1 MRVRALFGAF
11 VFLCL
16 FFGTNNS
23 LYSQSTPS
31 VENGV
36 IDLSSYDFRHSSPV
50 LLEGTW
56 EFYWEQLLSPTE
68 IDSSEKHQYRTFTES
83 WNSDS
88 RYSPMGYATYRATI
102 KIPRRVVPLA
112 LSVPDFYSS
121 YLLYVNNEIVS
132 RNGSVGTSKEKYIP
146 QWLPNTV
153 ALDNIDSDSLVIIL
167 QISNFDHSKGGA
179 YFPIKLGSTEKL
191 FNQRA
196 IEYGYAFVLTGAL
209 LMGGLFFFGLY
220 LFGRHETTILY
231 FSLFCI
237 IYSYRIIG
245 FGSYPLH
252 FLLPNIPWIVT
263 LKLEYITLFLSGYIF
278 GMYTL
283 NLYPKESS
291 KRLIYLLSGVSLL
304 FIGITL
310 LFPPSFFTLLVT
322 PYFVIL
328 VSYILYAF
336 YVYIRAVINDSPGA
350 KYALIST
357 GSVFFVFLYEILAYF
372 GFAERILLLNFS
384 GYLFFFFFQSLI
396 LSFRFANSLKLAK
409 EKAEESS
416 IAKSQFLS
424 TMSHEIRTP
433 LNAVIGLSGLLSES
447 KLSEQ
452 QKEYSKIINQS
463 GENLLGIINNILD
476 YSKIESGKLELADI
490 DFNIRAVVEQVLD
503 LISSTNKNPDL
514 ELLYSV
520 DDSVPDFVIGDSNR
534 VQQVLINLLSNAL
547 KFTEQGE
554 IYISVNLIPKETD
567 GIVLEF
573 KVKDTGIGIPQD
585 QMHRLFQSFS
595 QIDPSSTRKYGGTG
609 LGLVISKKLVEAMG
623 GSISVNSNENI
634 GSTFSFNIK
643 VEKSPVVSDLASSN
657 LIEGKRVFVLDDNQT
672 NLKILE
678 SQLSKAGIK
687 TTTYNKPKKL
697 IDDIAKLDSFD
708 FGILDMQMPEL
719 TGVQVAKE
727 IQKKW
732 AKSELPLV
740 LLSSIH
746 DEEVK
751 KHKNLFHLHLTKP
764 IKHTALLRNLERIY
778 RSGQHI
784 GIKKF
789 VSNYEENSFKEELS
803 ILIVED
809 NLINQKV
816 LVRILD
822 KLGQK
827 ADIAN
832 NGVEA
837 LNLDQSKKYDLIFM
851 DMEMPE
857 MDGIDATRKILSK
870 ITDTEKPTIIAITA
884 NARIED
890 KELCLSVGMKDFLSK
905 PVTTEMIKKTLI
917 KWFPVSQ

>member
-1 MRVRALFGAF
+1 MLSGIL

-16 FFGTNNS
+16 LFGNTGS
-23 LYSQSTPS
+23 VYSQSPPL
-31 VENGV
+31 VENGK
-36 IDLSSYDFRHSSPV
+36 IDLSSYNFQQNSPL
-50 LLEGTW
+50 LLEGNW
-56 EFYWEQLLSPTE
+56 EFYWKQLVSPDE
-68 IDSSEKHQYRTFTES
+68 VSSFDKTQYREFSKS
-83 WNSDS
+83 WNSENQ
-88 RYSPMGYATYRATI
+88 YSAMGYATYRATI
-102 KIPRRVVPLA
+102 YISKNTGPLA

-121 YLLYVNNEIVS
+121 YLLYVNNQIVS
-132 RNGSVGTSKEKYIP
+132 RNGAVGTSKEDYTP
-146 QWLPNTV
+146 HWLPSTF
-153 ALDNIDSDSLVIIL
+153 ALDDIDSDSLVIVL

-179 YFPIKLGSTEKL
+179 YYPIKLGSTEKL
-191 FNQRA
+191 FNERA

-252 FLLPNIPWIVT
+252 FLLPDLPWIVT

-283 NLYPKESS
+283 NLYPRESS
-291 KRLIYLLSGVSLL
+291 KKLVYLLSGISLL

-310 LFPPSFFTLLVT
+310 LFPPSFFTQLVT
-322 PYFVIL
+322 PYFAIL

-336 YVYIRAVINDSPGA
+336 YVYIRAVVNDSPGA

-372 GFAERILLLNFS
+372 GFTERTLLLNFS

-447 KLSEQ
+447 KLSDQ

-490 DFNIRAVVEQVLD
+490 DFNIRAAVEQVLD

-547 KFTEQGE
+547 KFTESGE
-554 IYISVNLIPKETD
+554 IYISVNMIPDESE
-567 GIVLEF
+567 GIRLEF
-573 KVKDTGIGIPQD
+573 KVKDTGIGIAED

-595 QIDPSSTRKYGGTG
+595 QVDPSSTRKYGGTG

-623 GSISVNSNENI
+623 GSISVLSNENV
-634 GSTFSFNIK
+634 GSTFSFSIE
-643 VEKSPVVSDLASSN
+643 VEKSQIISDLESSN
-657 LIEGKRVFVLDDNQT
+657 IFKDKSVFILDDNQT
-672 NLKILE
+672 NLKILK
-678 SQLSKAGIK
+678 SQLAKAGIK
-687 TTTYNKPKKL
+687 STTYDKPKDL
-697 IDDIAKLDSFD
+697 INDIEKLDSFD
-708 FGILDMQMPEL
+708 FGILDMQMPEI
-719 TGVQVAKE
+719 TGVQVATE
-727 IQKKW
+727 IRKKW
-732 AKSELPLV
+732 TKAKLPLV

-746 DEEVK
+746 NEEVEK
-751 KHKNLFHLHLTKP
+751 YKELFHLHLSKP

-778 RSGQHI
+778 QSNNKK
-784 GIKKF
+784 GIKKY
-789 VSNYEENSFKEELS
+789 VSNYQENSFKAELS

-816 LVRILD
+816 LIRILD
-822 KLGQK
+822 KLDLK

-832 NGVEA
+832 NGIEA
-837 LNLDQSKKYDLIFM
+837 LKLNRSKKYDLIFM

-857 MDGIDATRKILSK
+857 MDGIDATKQLLSSK
-870 ITDTEKPTIIAITA
+870 SDQKKPTIIAVTA

-917 KWFPVSQ
+917 KWFPASQ